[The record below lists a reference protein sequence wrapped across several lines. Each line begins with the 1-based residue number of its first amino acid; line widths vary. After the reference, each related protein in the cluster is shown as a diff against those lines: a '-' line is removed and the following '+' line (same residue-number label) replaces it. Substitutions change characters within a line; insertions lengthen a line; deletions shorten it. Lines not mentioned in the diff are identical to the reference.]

1 MTVSGICLSSLRAM
15 PRRPSRRNSLYWD
28 HKTVYCLRI
37 SFDSQNLVITWPQHC
52 ERWTR
57 SRINGW
63 LSEVN
68 RAKGFSIKAK
78 RVKGFLG
85 KHWTKKGSGGVGEEK
100 VWLTLKNEGLRGLLI
115 ITGGVGVWTSPTSW
129 AFIVGLTGD
138 SRTYAFLP
146 SLQHGLPPR
155 PSSLTQSSDGFK
167 PLPRGRCPVGLYRP
181 HPRLSPPP
189 RQYRG
194 CITSSDP
201 SGSRSSNTSLIIQL
215 EAYFMKIWAPDH
227 HRGGPLP

>member
-146 SLQHGLPPR
+146 FS
-155 PSSLTQSSDGFK
+155 TTWA
-167 PLPRGRCPVGLYRP
+167 
-181 HPRLSPPP
+181 
-189 RQYRG
+189 
-194 CITSSDP
+194 TSSPQLSNSIVWWIQAFASRPLSRGTLSTSSTIVPTSSSISRLHYELRPLWFEVTQHIIDYP
-201 SGSRSSNTSLIIQL
+201 ARSLFYEDLGSRSS
-215 EAYFMKIWAPDH
+215 
-227 HRGGPLP
+227 